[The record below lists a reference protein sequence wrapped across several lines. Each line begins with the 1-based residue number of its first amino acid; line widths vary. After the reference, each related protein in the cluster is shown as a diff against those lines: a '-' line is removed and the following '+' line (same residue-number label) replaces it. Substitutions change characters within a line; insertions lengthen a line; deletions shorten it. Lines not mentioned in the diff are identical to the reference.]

1 MGGGGGGGAAHGA
14 GDWAGRAC
22 ERAAER
28 SGGGEA
34 VEKASGPG
42 RSLRH
47 ESGGCLCGVGIFDG
61 SGCARR
67 RCIVDPRVG

>member
-1 MGGGGGGGAAHGA
+1 MLSGLQCSHYAMTMWICDNQPAATRPWPSLTTGIGRRAGTMGGGGGGGAAHGA

-34 VEKASGPG
+34 V
-42 RSLRH
+42 
-47 ESGGCLCGVGIFDG
+47 
-61 SGCARR
+61 
-67 RCIVDPRVG
+67 